1 MIGKDIL
8 SFWLG
13 QVIPSRCLGCGA
25 PSSALLCNRCLEA
38 VKVISGSCARCGLPY
53 PENVP
58 ICGACVGKRLYLDSV
73 ISLYIYQSPLKE
85 VIHRWKY
92 LRSYRA
98 WNLLR
103 DLFLSAIEAKKETL
117 RALSVHAV
125 VPVPLHWSRR
135 WVREF
140 NQSKML
146 SILVGDFLSIPV
158 MEAVKRVRYT
168 PPQRGSS
175 YHKRKENIQGAFA
188 LKEEVRGKRILLV
201 DDVATTLAT
210 ASEIGR
216 ILAKGGASE
225 VHLLVLAR
233 TVKAGS

>member
-1 MIGKDIL
+1 MIG
-8 SFWLG
+8 
-13 QVIPSRCLGCGA
+13 
-25 PSSALLCNRCLEA
+25 
-38 VKVISGSCARCGLPY
+38 GSCARCGLPY